1 MFNRV
6 DFFLSFWLSSRKKLR
21 KINQS
26 NNLQNVMVAGM
37 ASYMTKT
44 ICLRCE
50 LMILVPRSCHE
61 GS

>member
-44 ICLRCE
+44 I
-50 LMILVPRSCHE
+50 
-61 GS
+61 